1 MEDKE
6 KTKDEITDSFAD
18 IAKEQ
23 KRFGDRQKRDQYK
36 NYPQSRVTENKIQG
50 YFFLGGIIVA
60 GFLVVL
66 ALLSW
71 FDNLVWCVCY

>member
-6 KTKDEITDSFAD
+6 KTKDKIVDSFAD

-23 KRFGDRQKRDQYK
+23 TKYGNNRSKRDQYK

-50 YFFLGGIIVA
+50 YFFLGGIIVV

-66 ALLSW
+66 ALLS
-71 FDNLVWCVCY
+71 